1 MRNRIALKKCD
12 IFGSNRELFLFA
24 CFLTIFAHTV
34 IRLIFYMSVQFLH
47 YTFNN
52 NKPNQKNI
60 QNRNNNDEN
69 DGESM
74 GNGLAESNNNKCSDD
89 VSGAD
94 GPD

>member
-1 MRNRIALKKCD
+1 
-12 IFGSNRELFLFA
+12 
-24 CFLTIFAHTV
+24 
-34 IRLIFYMSVQFLH
+34 MSVQFLH